1 MQNSWND
8 WILQRKKNR
17 SKAGLSAPQALSGFL
32 SWQSLPC
39 QESHQQDLPTLLF
52 CHQIHLVLIFKAVSG
67 RTRCASTK
75 HTYLVFPEWTT
86 VGQRPLMPQT
96 WGRPQVVHKA
106 QIAFIS
112 LSLWFLKSQANVLL
126 HAEMGEGEGKETGE
140 QRQEKRQDGGGRRER
155 SKWQSTIKSK

>member
-1 MQNSWND
+1 
-8 WILQRKKNR
+8 
-17 SKAGLSAPQALSGFL
+17 
-32 SWQSLPC
+32 
-39 QESHQQDLPTLLF
+39 
-52 CHQIHLVLIFKAVSG
+52 
-67 RTRCASTK
+67 
-75 HTYLVFPEWTT
+75 
-86 VGQRPLMPQT
+86 MPQT

-155 SKWQSTIKSK
+155 SK